1 MLCFELKLLLK
12 SCKNKTHDGVL
23 TERMREERERE
34 RRERGERER
43 KRERERE

>member
-34 RRERGERER
+34 VRER
-43 KRERERE
+43 KRERESE